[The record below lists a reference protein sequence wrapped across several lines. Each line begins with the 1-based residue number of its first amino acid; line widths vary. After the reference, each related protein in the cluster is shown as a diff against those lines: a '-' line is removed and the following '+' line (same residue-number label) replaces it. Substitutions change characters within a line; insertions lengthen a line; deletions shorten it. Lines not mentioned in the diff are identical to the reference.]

1 MDSLLEKELLETLKS
16 LIQNWE
22 NEVVEF
28 KEANN
33 DYKKSE
39 IGQYFSA
46 ISNEASLKNLRY
58 GWLIFGVRN
67 KDKQI
72 IGSTY
77 RDKNGLEKLKQEI
90 SQNTTGRITFIDIF
104 EIYPVINNNKTRVIM
119 FKIPAAAPGTPTGW
133 NNHYFGRN
141 GESLVALTMGKIDE
155 IRGQTRKDWS
165 KQIIEK
171 SSLEMLDKKAIILA
185 RNNYRKKTN
194 KAHLNEE
201 LKSLSDEEFLTKLK
215 LIINKKLTNA
225 AMVMLGKNE
234 FDYLLDTAPR
244 IMWRLYDSKGDT
256 LDYQEF
262 TIPFIQVV
270 DKVYKKI
277 RNLVYRYMPDQGTLF
292 PEETQQYDERILREL
307 INNCMA
313 HQDYTTGMR
322 IYIDEFEDHI
332 IVSNPGSFL
341 PGDVRE
347 VLKPGYTAPY
357 YRNPLLADTMVK
369 FNLIDTA
376 SMGIRR
382 IFNIQK
388 KKYFPM
394 PDYDTSVNG
403 KVSVTVYGKVLD
415 MKYAKILFKNPD
427 LDLDTVFLVDRVQKR
442 LSLEKDAIKHL
453 RDLKVI
459 EGRAPNIYLTANIA
473 AIIETESEYIRNKG
487 FDDETYR
494 KWILEYLTQYK
505 KATKAQIKRLLWEK
519 LPDILNNRQKES
531 KIKNLLWVLKKEGR
545 ITTDTPNKR
554 IANWVLANPKK
565 DGYFSQ

>member
-1 MDSLLEKELLETLKS
+1 MDNLLEKELLETLKG
-16 LIQNWE
+16 LIRNWE

-33 DYKKSE
+33 DYKENE

-58 GWLIFGVRN
+58 GWLVFGVRN

-72 IGSTY
+72 TGSDY

-104 EIYPVINNNKTRVIM
+104 EIYPVVNNKKTRVIM
-119 FKIPAAAPGTPTGW
+119 FKIPAANTGIPTGW
-133 NNHYFGRN
+133 NNHYYGRN
-141 GESLVALTMGKIDE
+141 GESLVALQMNKLDE

-171 SSLEMLDKKAIILA
+171 SSMEMLDKRAIILA
-185 RNNYRKKTN
+185 RNNYRKKAN

-201 LKSLSDEEFLTKLK
+201 IKSLSDEEFLTKLK

-225 AMVMLGKNE
+225 AMVMLGKYE
-234 FDYLLDTAPR
+234 YDYLMDAAPR
-244 IMWRLYDSKGDT
+244 IMWRLYDSNGNT

-262 TIPFIQVV
+262 TIPFIRVV

-313 HQDYTTGMR
+313 HQDYTAGMR
-322 IYIDEFEDHI
+322 IYIDEFEDRI
-332 IVSNPGSFL
+332 IVSNPGNFL
-341 PGDVRE
+341 PGNVRE

-357 YRNPLLADTMVK
+357 YRNPLLADTMVN

-376 SMGIRR
+376 SMGIRS

-394 PDYDTSVNG
+394 PDYNTSVNG
-403 KVSVTVYGKVLD
+403 KVSVTIYGKVLD
-415 MKYAKILFKNPD
+415 IKYAKILFNNPD
-427 LDLDTVFLVDRVQKR
+427 LDIDTVFLVDRVQKR
-442 LSLEKDAIKHL
+442 LPLEKDAIMHL

-473 AIIETESEYIRNKG
+473 AIIETESEYILNKG
-487 FDDETYR
+487 FDDEAYK

-505 KATKAQIKRLLWEK
+505 KASKVQIKRLLWEK
-519 LPDILNNRQKES
+519 LPDILNSRQKES
-531 KIKNLLWVLKKEGR
+531 KIRNLLWALKKEGE

-554 IANWVLANPKK
+554 IAKWVLAAPKK
-565 DGYFSQ
+565 DRYFS